1 MKKILSLILALSLLV
16 GLVPVAFAATEATDT
31 ITFNFSNSSH
41 EATKENT
48 STAWFEDK
56 VSGYN
61 GLHDI
66 EDTVSS
72 VSAPW
77 GYVGQSFPNGINT
90 IATEK
95 EGIRLSY
102 TRTSGSP
109 ITFNPD
115 ASGNVT
121 AFCVELTVA
130 ASGEYTPTLKTTA
143 FATLTAPV
151 VEFYLVPKTAVA
163 ESVTNANL
171 SAVVKG
177 LDAKYRM
184 GVVDMLNSIVTG
196 EKEDTFRKLLLN
208 AGNYYFIAVPNGENE
223 NALKTGKYYYFV
235 INSLM
240 LEPASAAEYD
250 YILTTDQT
258 TGGIDVDTD
267 GEGADTGMPVDTT
280 GLTSST
286 AGNSTIGI
294 WQDGSVYKLYND
306 AIPRFMD
313 DYTYVNTKNS
323 TNWAFSAFHNKAS
336 IYIDNKGV
344 SMTTR
349 GYVGGSTY
357 SSGGNGYFALKL
369 QIGQAG
375 TYALSFAH
383 NDLVGYEGQ
392 IYFSF
397 FPVLGNALNATT
409 IAANKVGSS
418 IDLSAL
424 AAADGAQD
432 VGKVTANSSG
442 DYYLAIVFDD
452 NQPTSTN
459 NFRGVHIKSVHLKGT
474 KSADAAQPGDAEVN
488 VDPGNSEADVSG
500 VGTTPTINTLA
511 ADVFGTPLTVEGID
525 KSDSY
530 VSAPK
535 TFGNYEF
542 LYWTKDIGYNKKI
555 VSHNEKYDFIATPG
569 RTIFTAV
576 YREIGVDTP
585 EKAVFYNANG
595 DIVST
600 VAIAD
605 GAVVVPA
612 LTSMAGFGASVGWK
626 LVSTGEIYGAGESVP
641 ANGEMLFVA
650 EYNTLSANISVTVNG
665 GSGTGTYTYGDTVT
679 ASAPSRKTV
688 GSTEVF
694 NYWTKTVGSKTEIVS
709 FKKDYTFSAW
719 ETCTLTAV
727 YSDYVPVAEK
737 VRKVLLSSVMI
748 GGEETVVA
756 EFIGFEDA
764 VERGIAFGTGD
775 AAPSYAS
782 LKRSVM
788 NSKDLNQ
795 LAVINDED
803 YSYKA
808 HVITSDGEVHYSK

>member
-1 MKKILSLILALSLLV
+1 ILALSLLV
-16 GLVPVAFAATEATDT
+16 GLVPSAFAATEATDT
-31 ITFNFSNSSH
+31 IIFDFDNSSH
-41 EATKENT
+41 EKTKGYTNKEV
-48 STAWFEDK
+48 ARFETD
-56 VSGYN
+56 GYQ

-77 GYVGQSFPNGINT
+77 GYVAQSFPNGVNT
-90 IATEK
+90 IATEVD
-95 EGIRLSY
+95 GIRLSY
-102 TRTSGSP
+102 NRKAASP

-115 ASGNVT
+115 ASGSVT
-121 AFCVELTVA
+121 AFCVELTVG
-130 ASGEYTPTLKTTA
+130 ASGEYTPTIATA
-143 FATLTAPV
+143 SFATQTAPI

-163 ESVTNANL
+163 EPIVNGNL
-171 SAVVKG
+171 SDIVKG

-184 GVVDMLNSIVTG
+184 GVVDTLKDGVAGTY
-196 EKEDTFRKLLLN
+196 DTTFRRLSLN
-208 AGNYYFIAVPNGENE
+208 AGNYYLIVVPNGENE

-235 INSLM
+235 IKSLM

-280 GLTSST
+280 LANAGSAASA
-286 AGNSTIGI
+286 AGNSEIGI
-294 WQDGSVYKLYND
+294 WKYSGVYRLYNA
-306 AIPRFMD
+306 AIPRFMG
-313 DYTYVNTKNS
+313 DYTYVNTANS
-323 TNWAFSAFHNKAS
+323 SNWAYVNVTNQASA
-336 IYIDNKGV
+336 YIDNIGAY
-344 SMTTR
+344 MTTR
-349 GYVGGSTY
+349 KFDGT
-357 SSGGNGYFALKL
+357 GYFVLKL
-369 QIGQAG
+369 QIEQPGA
-375 TYALSFAH
+375 YDLSFVH
-383 NDLVGYEGQ
+383 NDVSGCEGQ

-397 FPVLGNALNATT
+397 FPVSGNQLNAAT
-409 IAANKVGSS
+409 IKTNKVGNSL
-418 IDLSAL
+418 DLYTL
-424 AAADGAQD
+424 AAADGVQSA
-432 VGKVTANSSG
+432 GKVTATASG
-442 DYYLAIVFDD
+442 DYYLAVVFDGKGSID
-452 NQPTSTN
+452 TDKD
-459 NFRGVHIKSVHLKGT
+459 FRGVHIKSVHLK

-605 GAVVVPA
+605 GAVVAPA

-679 ASAPSRKTV
+679 ASAPSRKTA

-795 LAVINDED
+795 LAVINDEG

-808 HVITSDGEVHYSK
+808 YVITEDGEVHYSK

>member
-1 MKKILSLILALSLLV
+1 M
-16 GLVPVAFAATEATDT
+16 
-31 ITFNFSNSSH
+31 
-41 EATKENT
+41 
-48 STAWFEDK
+48 
-56 VSGYN
+56 
-61 GLHDI
+61 
-66 EDTVSS
+66 
-72 VSAPW
+72 
-77 GYVGQSFPNGINT
+77 
-90 IATEK
+90 
-95 EGIRLSY
+95 
-102 TRTSGSP
+102 
-109 ITFNPD
+109 
-115 ASGNVT
+115 
-121 AFCVELTVA
+121 
-130 ASGEYTPTLKTTA
+130 
-143 FATLTAPV
+143 
-151 VEFYLVPKTAVA
+151 
-163 ESVTNANL
+163 
-171 SAVVKG
+171 
-177 LDAKYRM
+177 
-184 GVVDMLNSIVTG
+184 
-196 EKEDTFRKLLLN
+196 
-208 AGNYYFIAVPNGENE
+208 
-223 NALKTGKYYYFV
+223 
-235 INSLM
+235 
-240 LEPASAAEYD
+240 
-250 YILTTDQT
+250 
-258 TGGIDVDTD
+258 
-267 GEGADTGMPVDTT
+267 
-280 GLTSST
+280 
-286 AGNSTIGI
+286 
-294 WQDGSVYKLYND
+294 
-306 AIPRFMD
+306 
-313 DYTYVNTKNS
+313 
-323 TNWAFSAFHNKAS
+323 
-336 IYIDNKGV
+336 
-344 SMTTR
+344 
-349 GYVGGSTY
+349 
-357 SSGGNGYFALKL
+357 
-369 QIGQAG
+369 
-375 TYALSFAH
+375 
-383 NDLVGYEGQ
+383 
-392 IYFSF
+392 
-397 FPVLGNALNATT
+397 
-409 IAANKVGSS
+409 
-418 IDLSAL
+418 
-424 AAADGAQD
+424 
-432 VGKVTANSSG
+432 
-442 DYYLAIVFDD
+442 
-452 NQPTSTN
+452 
-459 NFRGVHIKSVHLKGT
+459 HIKSVHLK

-605 GAVVVPA
+605 GAVVAPA

-679 ASAPSRKTV
+679 ASAPSRKTA

-709 FKKDYTFSAW
+709 FKKDYTFSAL

-795 LAVINDED
+795 LAVINDEG

-808 HVITSDGEVHYSK
+808 YVITEDGEVHYSK